1 MSYRGRPA
9 VASSGQEKIYTVE
22 DLEWVNSGALS
33 ARFTL
38 LIISSGLRIFNC
50 ALFTK
55 GCSRWVNP
63 PSQRITGEDG
73 RTSYRP
79 TLGFK
84 SNFAKVDFLH
94 KALAAVD
101 RYLESYSSSEPEKT
115 GGSSVALFDDDD
127 CADAGSE
134 VDHGVL

>member
-1 MSYRGRPA
+1 MSYRDLPA

-115 GGSSVALFDDDD
+115 GGRSSVALFDDDD
-127 CADAGSE
+127 SAEGSE
-134 VDHGVL
+134 VDHGAL